1 MKRFLTA
8 FTILLSSVSVQAQE
22 IKRTAPSF
30 DDFLP
35 LLKSAGYELFSF
47 DISSLKDNTY
57 SITFVTEEYVDG
69 VLVHDS
75 SRDDFQIT
83 VTNRKRISDF
93 PEEDQKKILM
103 GNSAYDAEN
112 DIYKLARKI
121 NVGFVPA
128 SDSLKKCNI
137 TIENIAS
144 FVKDFPLKPL
154 NAPGFGVMYM
164 YDIRPFAV
172 DRIETGVFTPLV
184 LIGSFWY
191 DSRFEIIRFCGEE
204 EFPKDL
210 SSETLKSSPHFYVLG
225 IKVDLG
231 LSVPRADKNIG
242 AAEES

>member
-1 MKRFLTA
+1 M
-8 FTILLSSVSVQAQE
+8 
-22 IKRTAPSF
+22 
-30 DDFLP
+30 
-35 LLKSAGYELFSF
+35 
-47 DISSLKDNTY
+47 
-57 SITFVTEEYVDG
+57 DG

-128 SDSLKKCNI
+128 PDSLKKCNI

-144 FVKDFPLKPL
+144 FV
-154 NAPGFGVMYM
+154 
-164 YDIRPFAV
+164 
-172 DRIETGVFTPLV
+172 
-184 LIGSFWY
+184 
-191 DSRFEIIRFCGEE
+191 
-204 EFPKDL
+204 KDL

-231 LSVPRADKNIG
+231 LSVLRADKNIG